1 MNYIQEKIQILK
13 NKTKILKREVGALYL
28 AYKRKDVPWYAKI
41 FALIVVGYAMS
52 PIDLIPDFIPV
63 LGYLDDLILIPLG
76 IAIAVKLIPQE
87 VMMEC
92 REEADKLF
100 QDKKLNSWLS
110 GGIILGI
117 WVIIFIF
124 AVKGLIK

>member
-1 MNYIQEKIQILK
+1 LYI
-13 NKTKILKREVGALYL
+13 
-28 AYKRKDVPWYAKI
+28 AYKRDDVPWYAKI
-41 FALIVVGYAMS
+41 VALIVVGYAMS

-76 IAIAVKLIPQE
+76 VAIAVKLIPKR

-100 QDKKLNSWLS
+100 QDKKLNSWIS

-117 WVIIFIF
+117 WVIIFVVLFNGI
-124 AVKGLIK
+124 IK